1 MGLPGSEGHSGP
13 VCPTC
18 VQNGMSELD
27 AFRVQRIVAAII
39 GRQIPEPRYDAKRA
53 QAELAHA
60 TTELSNGGHRTMKID
75 RADSHETMRIA
86 PDPGRNVVIADQR
99 AARSPPRT
107 EKADAHA
114 GLVHRLDRPLE
125 RNVLGGQH
133 PMRPATEGL
142 EYWLREKR
150 SRGMLHPGID
160 DAAHRPI
167 VARGAVDASGMRYPG
182 AQGEISRSVLS
193 VKSRITSSPKASPV
207 CGRCPR

>member
-1 MGLPGSEGHSGP
+1 
-13 VCPTC
+13 
-18 VQNGMSELD
+18 
-27 AFRVQRIVAAII
+27 
-39 GRQIPEPRYDAKRA
+39 
-53 QAELAHA
+53 
-60 TTELSNGGHRTMKID
+60 MKID
-75 RADSHETMRIA
+75 RADSDETMRIA

-125 RNVLGGQH
+125 RNVFGGQH

-160 DAAHRPI
+160 DAAHRSI

-182 AQGEISRSVLS
+182 AQGEISRSVPS
-193 VKSRITSSPKASPV
+193 VKSRITSSPIFRERSVRDRLRLDARRRRAGLWALPALAVTRS
-207 CGRCPR
+207 